1 MRMNPQ
7 VNEDRDFDYD
17 YEDDY
22 FDGEMELEDAVK
34 DRMLNT
40 IKEMMEEGNDDRTDM
55 SFEDFIIAANLLRKT
70 DRVPG
75 NAQYLHTLD
84 HVQVL
89 SVEVGRTLRFYAV
102 RENIHGHWIVS
113 DDTINT
119 NGVIGYLVGAAKVDM
134 NEFYVEFAA

>member
-1 MRMNPQ
+1 MKMNPQ
-7 VNEDRDFDYD
+7 VNEDVDIYYD
-17 YEDDY
+17 DDY
-22 FDGEMELEDAVK
+22 FDSEMELDDAVK

-40 IKEMMEEGNDDRTDM
+40 IKEMMDEGEDDRTDM
-55 SFEDFIIAANLLRKT
+55 SFDDFIIAANLLRKT

-89 SVEVGRTLRFYAV
+89 SVEAGRTLKFYSV
-102 RENIHGHWIVS
+102 KENIHGHWIVS
-113 DDTINT
+113 DDTIST

>member
-7 VNEDRDFDYD
+7 VNEETDIYYD
-17 YEDDY
+17 DDY
-22 FDGEMELEDAVK
+22 FDDEMDIDDTVK

-40 IKEMMEEGNDDRTDM
+40 IEAMMQDGEDDRTDM
-55 SFEDFIIAANLLRKT
+55 SFDDFIIAANLLRKT

-89 SVEVGRTLRFYAV
+89 SVEVGRTLKFYV
-102 RENIHGHWIVS
+102 VKENIHGHWVVS

-134 NEFYVEFAA
+134 KEFYVEFAA

>member
-1 MRMNPQ
+1 MKMNPQ
-7 VNEDRDFDYD
+7 VNEDVDIYYD
-17 YEDDY
+17 DDY
-22 FDGEMELEDAVK
+22 FDSEMELDDAVK

-40 IKEMMEEGNDDRTDM
+40 IKEMMDEGEDDRTDM
-55 SFEDFIIAANLLRKT
+55 SFDDFIIAANLLRKT

-89 SVEVGRTLRFYAV
+89 SVEVGRTLKFYAV
-102 RENIHGHWIVS
+102 KENIHGHWIVS

-134 NEFYVEFAA
+134 KEFYVEFAA

>member
-7 VNEDRDFDYD
+7 VNEETDIYYD
-17 YEDDY
+17 DDY
-22 FDGEMELEDAVK
+22 FDDEMDIDDTVK

-40 IKEMMEEGNDDRTDM
+40 IEAMMQDGEDDRTDM
-55 SFEDFIIAANLLRKT
+55 SFDDFIIAANLLRKT

-75 NAQYLHTLD
+75 HAQYLHTLD

-89 SVEVGRTLRFYAV
+89 SVEVGRTLKFYAV
-102 RENIHGHWIVS
+102 KENIHGHWVVS

-134 NEFYVEFAA
+134 KEFYVEFAA

>member
-7 VNEDRDFDYD
+7 VNEETDIYYD
-17 YEDDY
+17 DDY
-22 FDGEMELEDAVK
+22 FDDEMELEDAVK

-40 IKEMMEEGNDDRTDM
+40 IEAMMQDGEDDRTDM
-55 SFEDFIIAANLLRKT
+55 SFDDFIIAANLLRKT

-75 NAQYLHTLD
+75 QSQYLHTLD

-89 SVEVGRTLRFYAV
+89 SVEVGRTLKFYAV
-102 RENIHGHWIVS
+102 KENIHGHWVVS

-119 NGVIGYLVGAAKVDM
+119 NGVIGYLVGAAKVNM
-134 NEFYVEFAA
+134 KEFYVEFAA

>member
-1 MRMNPQ
+1 MKMNPQ
-7 VNEDRDFDYD
+7 VNENFEDEDLDIYYD
-17 YEDDY
+17 DD
-22 FDGEMELEDAVK
+22 ELDVDDSVR

-40 IKEMMEEGNDDRTDM
+40 IEEMMEEGDDDRTDM
-55 SFEDFIIAANLLRKT
+55 SFDDFIIAANLLRKT

-89 SVEVGRTLRFYAV
+89 SVEVGRTLKFYAV
-102 RENIHGHWIVS
+102 KENIHGHWVVS

-134 NEFYVEFAA
+134 KEFYVEFAA

>member
-7 VNEDRDFDYD
+7 VNEETDIYYD
-17 YEDDY
+17 DDY
-22 FDGEMELEDAVK
+22 FDDEMDIDDTVK

-40 IKEMMEEGNDDRTDM
+40 IEAMMQDGEDDRTDM
-55 SFEDFIIAANLLRKT
+55 SFDDFIIAANLLRKT

-89 SVEVGRTLRFYAV
+89 SVEVGRTLKFYAV
-102 RENIHGHWIVS
+102 KENIHGHWVVS

-134 NEFYVEFAA
+134 KEFYVEFAA

>member
-7 VNEDRDFDYD
+7 VNEDVDIYYD
-17 YEDDY
+17 DDY
-22 FDGEMELEDAVK
+22 FDSEMELDDAVK

-40 IKEMMEEGNDDRTDM
+40 IKEMMDEGEDNRTDM
-55 SFEDFIIAANLLRKT
+55 SFDDFIIAANLLRKT

-89 SVEVGRTLRFYAV
+89 SVEVGRTLKFYAV
-102 RENIHGHWIVS
+102 KENIHGHWIVS

-134 NEFYVEFAA
+134 KEFYVEFAA